1 MSNLDSIFNT
11 NVRISQLDPFDKDAV
26 FPHGIEVCISR
37 VPIRK
42 RDGYSAEKLKLLL
55 RKIKSHTVKNGV
67 MFLICYA
74 PIESK
79 SRPFEVAKIATSE
92 GFEHVDNIII
102 EKTWLP
108 GKRSEI
114 NLVNSHEY
122 VMYFCNGSV
131 WKLDRLP
138 IKEYLKVDEDLSCP
152 GNTWKVE
159 TGSLDEAYPVDL
171 AELLIRMSDIL
182 PGSIIFEPFGG
193 TSSSLE
199 AALKLGHSYYG
210 FESNERKM
218 KKNNKIIKEFMKN
231 KNKDDYVI
239 SEKQS

>member
-1 MSNLDSIFNT
+1 MSDLNSIFNT
-11 NVRISQLDPFDKDAV
+11 TIRISRLNPLDKDAV
-26 FPHGIEVCISR
+26 FPHGIEICISR

-42 RDGYSAEKLKLLL
+42 RDGYDYNSIKEVI
-55 RKIKSHTVKNGV
+55 RKIKNNMVKNGV
-67 MFLICYA
+67 LFLICYA
-74 PIESK
+74 PIECK
-79 SRPFEVAKIATSE
+79 SRPFEIAKIACDE
-92 GFEHVDNIII
+92 GFNHVDNIII

-122 VMYFCNGSV
+122 VLFFCNGLV

-138 IKEYLKVDEDLSCP
+138 VKEYLNSDDELSCP
-152 GNTWKVE
+152 GNTWKIH
-159 TGSLDEAYPVDL
+159 TGSLDESYPLDL

-182 PGSIIFEPFGG
+182 PGSIVFEPFGG

-210 FESNERKM
+210 FESSERKM
-218 KKNNKIIKEFMKN
+218 KKNKKIIDNFLKN
-231 KNKDDYVI
+231 KNKGDF
-239 SEKQS
+239 